1 MIYFTADLH
10 LNHEKIIE
18 FCDRPYKNA
27 EHMNDRLIANINQRC
42 KPEDNLY
49 HLGDFAFK
57 GGWQGGKEDIAHF
70 ETQIIPKVT
79 HLLGNH
85 DRNNHVKNSI
95 RYAEIW
101 FANHRWCLQHKP
113 PEENQLRQFPVDS
126 DNEIYLVGHVHE
138 KWKHKWIEDKLVIN
152 VGVDVWNFYPCTQ
165 QEITVY
171 ADKCIK
177 EK

>member
-27 EHMNDRLIANINQRC
+27 EHMNDRLIA
-42 KPEDNLY
+42 
-49 HLGDFAFK
+49 
-57 GGWQGGKEDIAHF
+57 
-70 ETQIIPKVT
+70 
-79 HLLGNH
+79 
-85 DRNNHVKNSI
+85 
-95 RYAEIW
+95 
-101 FANHRWCLQHKP
+101 
-113 PEENQLRQFPVDS
+113 
-126 DNEIYLVGHVHE
+126 HE